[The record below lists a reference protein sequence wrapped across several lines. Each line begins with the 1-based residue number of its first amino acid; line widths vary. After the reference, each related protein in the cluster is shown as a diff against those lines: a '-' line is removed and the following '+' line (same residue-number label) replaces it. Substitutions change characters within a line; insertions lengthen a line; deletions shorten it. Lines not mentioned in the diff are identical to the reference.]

1 MRRRIT
7 LWRPVRSRQATGEDQ
22 VTWQDVAVL
31 WAWVTPATTRSDLGE
46 DALAGGG
53 EILRDML
60 YVRLAKRPTY
70 CDEGC
75 RVSVEYKGV
84 VRRYEIVAITEG
96 LDMRGPYC
104 QLYCRPI
111 VEVA

>member
-7 LWRPVRSRQATGEDQ
+7 LWRPVRTRQATGEDQ
-22 VTWQDVAVL
+22 VAWRDFALL
-31 WAWVTPATTRSDLGE
+31 WAWVVPATTRSDLGE
-46 DALAGGG
+46 DSLAGGS

-60 YVRLAKRPTY
+60 YVRLSKRPTY

-75 RVSVEYKGV
+75 RLTTDYKGV

-96 LDMRGPYC
+96 LDTRGPYC
-104 QLYCRPI
+104 QLYCRPV
-111 VEVA
+111 VEEA